1 MNSHQALIA
10 CVRGLQVGCAPL
22 LLRLVSEP
30 PMHTVT
36 SEPPMHAGAADR
48 FVRSV
53 TTSPLT
59 KLHACPL
66 TKLPACPLTKLHACP
81 LTKLPAGPLTKLPAG
96 PLTKLHASVS
106 ARLVAIEALGAHGA
120 EPLYAPAAVAQLAA
134 VVASTC
140 GEDGG
145 ARAVAARALAQLSAR
160 SIGGTRALA
169 VAVGAAVGV
178 LSVAV
183 QLDPDRYVRG
193 FASEALAN
201 VAVLAFVHAQSPSG
215 EVPSPTELATVHA
228 QSPSGEVPS
237 PAELEALT
245 DTSWRAA
252 EALRASGLAVEVD
265 HMLHQLLGQMLHTC
279 ASARGMRNGGARDD
293 AMIDLAHDAVRWL
306 CCRRRCPITTPENPF

>member
-1 MNSHQALIA
+1 MNSDCGPPQTLIA
-10 CVRGLQVGCAPL
+10 YVRGLQVGCAPL
-22 LLRLVSEP
+22 LLRLVTEP
-30 PMHTVT
+30 PMHAVT
-36 SEPPMHAGAADR
+36 SEPPMHAGAAER
-48 FVRSV
+48 FVSSV
-53 TTSPLT
+53 TTSQ
-59 KLHACPL
+59 ASSPL

-81 LTKLPAGPLTKLPAG
+81 LTKLPAC

-145 ARAVAARALAQLSAR
+145 ARAVAARALAQLSAQ

-183 QLDPDRYVRG
+183 QLEPDRYVRG

-215 EVPSPTELATVHA
+215 EVPSP
-228 QSPSGEVPS
+228 
-237 PAELEALT
+237 AELEALT
-245 DTSWRAA
+245 DTSQRAA
-252 EALRASGLAVEVD
+252 ETLRASGLAVEVD

-279 ASARGMRNGGARDD
+279 ASARGMWNGGARDD

>member
-1 MNSHQALIA
+1 
-10 CVRGLQVGCAPL
+10 VGCAPL
-22 LLRLVSEP
+22 LLRLVTEPPMHAVTSEP

-36 SEPPMHAGAADR
+36 SEPPMHAGAADS
-48 FVRSV
+48 FVSSV
-53 TTSPLT
+53 TTS
-59 KLHACPL
+59 PL
-66 TKLPACPLTKLHACP
+66 TKLPACPLTELHACP
-81 LTKLPAGPLTKLPAG
+81 LTKLPAGPLTKLHAC

-134 VVASTC
+134 VVACTC

-178 LSVAV
+178 LSVAL
-183 QLDPDRYVRG
+183 QHDPDRYVRG

-245 DTSWRAA
+245 DTSRRAA

-265 HMLHQLLGQMLHTC
+265 HMLHQLLCQMLHTC

>member
-1 MNSHQALIA
+1 MTSDYAPPKVMLA
-10 CVRGLQVGCAPL
+10 CVRGLQMGCAPL

-30 PMHTVT
+30 PLHAVT
-36 SEPPMHAGAADR
+36 SEPPMHAGAAEPPMHAGAADR
-48 FVRSV
+48 RVSSV
-53 TTSPLT
+53 MTSQ
-59 KLHACPL
+59 ASSPL
-66 TKLPACPLTKLHACP
+66 TKLPAS
-81 LTKLPAGPLTKLPAG
+81 

-106 ARLVAIEALGAHGA
+106 ARLVAIEALGVHGA
-120 EPLYAPAAVAQLAA
+120 EPPYAPAAVAQLAA

-160 SIGGTRALA
+160 AIGGTRALA
-169 VAVGAAVGV
+169 VAVGSAVGI

-193 FASEALAN
+193 YASEALAN
-201 VAVLAFVHAQSPSG
+201 VAV
-215 EVPSPTELATVHA
+215 LATVHA

-237 PAELEALT
+237 PAELEALM
-245 DTSWRAA
+245 DTSRRAA

-265 HMLHQLLGQMLHTC
+265 YMLHHLLGKMRHTC
-279 ASARGMRNGGARDD
+279 AASAREMRNGSARDD
-293 AMIDLAHDAVRWL
+293 AILDLAHDAVRWL